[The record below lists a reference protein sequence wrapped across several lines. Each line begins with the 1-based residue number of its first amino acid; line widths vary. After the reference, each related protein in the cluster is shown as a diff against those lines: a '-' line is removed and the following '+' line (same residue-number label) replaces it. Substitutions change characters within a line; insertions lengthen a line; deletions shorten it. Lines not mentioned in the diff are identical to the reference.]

1 MFSYKKLM
9 ETTHPLAEKLVIYI
23 KTLLRNVGVEPENAD
38 KLEGWIY
45 VAAIVLIAF
54 AVAFVLRIV
63 VHRVLVSFAE
73 HHGNNTIKVLIQRK
87 VFARATYVL
96 PPLIMISLIPLAHD
110 EYPRF
115 IDNVERICWL
125 YFVISVLVYSN
136 FFISALW
143 RILSVSEAN
152 RTRPLHGVLQLVRGI
167 VAGIGGII
175 IVAILLDKSPM
186 KLITGLGAFAAVLM
200 LVFKDSIIG
209 FVSGVQLSQ
218 NDIIRKGDWIITAD
232 GMVNGHV
239 LDITLNTVKVRNF
252 DNTVITL
259 PPYSLISQPVQNW
272 RGMEESGGRRIKF
285 SVNVDT
291 DSIVA
296 MSPELFAAIGRVDLL
311 KGFIVKNNLSAD
323 VADFGMKGW
332 GDDGVFGSTA
342 SNLGMFRAYIS
353 LYLASNPYISR
364 ELMVMTRLLQ
374 PTDNGVPLEVY
385 CFSADKVWKE
395 YEAIKSE
402 IIERVFSSAAL
413 FRLRLYQNASGIDY
427 LAAAYITAGKQVPDS
442 LNCNI

>member
-1 MFSYKKLM
+1 M
-9 ETTHPLAEKLVIYI
+9 EVTHPLAKKLVFYI
-23 KTLLRNVGVEPENAD
+23 GTLLDNMGVEAEKAD
-38 KLEGWIY
+38 KMEGWIY
-45 VAAIVLIAF
+45 VIVIILLAF
-54 AVAFVLRIV
+54 AVAFVLRLI
-63 VHRVLVSFAE
+63 VHRILVSYARN
-73 HHGNNTIKVLIQRK
+73 HGNETIKELIVRK

-96 PPLIMISLIPLAHD
+96 PPLIMITLIPLAYG

-115 IDNVERICWL
+115 IDNVERACWL
-125 YFVISVLVYSN
+125 YFVISVLVYAN

-152 RTRPLHGVLQLVRGI
+152 RTRPLHGILQLVRGI
-167 VAGIGGII
+167 VAGIGAII
-175 IVAILLDKSPM
+175 IVAIILDKSPM

-218 NDIIRKGDWIITAD
+218 NDMIRKGDWINTAD
-232 GMVNGHV
+232 GTINGHV

-252 DNTVITL
+252 DNTILTL
-259 PPYSLISQPVQNW
+259 PPYWLISQPVQNW

-285 SVNVDT
+285 SVDVDT
-291 DSIVA
+291 DSIVT
-296 MSPELFAAIGRVDLL
+296 MSPDLFASIGNLELL
-311 KGFIVKNNLSAD
+311 KGFIEKNGLSPAKP
-323 VADFGMKGW
+323 DFGMEGW
-332 GDDGVFGSTA
+332 GSEGVFGSTA
-342 SNLGMFRAYIS
+342 TNLGMFRAYLS
-353 LYLASNPYISR
+353 LYLIGNPYISR

-374 PTDNGVPLEVY
+374 PTDNGVPLEIY
-385 CFSADKVWKE
+385 CFSADKIWKE

-413 FRLRLYQNASGIDY
+413 FKLRLYQNASGIDY

-442 LNCNI
+442 LNCKL

>member
-1 MFSYKKLM
+1 M
-9 ETTHPLAEKLVIYI
+9 EVTHPLAKKLVFYI
-23 KTLLRNVGVEPENAD
+23 GTLLDNMGVEAEKAD
-38 KLEGWIY
+38 KMEGWIY
-45 VAAIVLIAF
+45 VIVIILLAF
-54 AVAFVLRIV
+54 AVAFVLRLI
-63 VHRVLVSFAE
+63 VHRILVSYARN
-73 HHGNNTIKVLIQRK
+73 HGNETIKELIGRK

-96 PPLIMISLIPLAHD
+96 PPLIMITLIPLAYG

-115 IDNVERICWL
+115 IDNVERACWL
-125 YFVISVLVYSN
+125 YFVISVLVYAN

-152 RTRPLHGVLQLVRGI
+152 RTRPLHGILQLVRGI
-167 VAGIGGII
+167 VAGIGAII
-175 IVAILLDKSPM
+175 IVAIILDKSPM

-218 NDIIRKGDWIITAD
+218 NDMIRKGDWINTAD
-232 GMVNGHV
+232 GTINGHV

-252 DNTVITL
+252 DNTILTL
-259 PPYSLISQPVQNW
+259 PPYWLISQPVQNW

-285 SVNVDT
+285 SVDVDT
-291 DSIVA
+291 DSIVT
-296 MSPELFAAIGRVDLL
+296 MSPDLFASIGNLELL
-311 KGFIVKNNLSAD
+311 KGFIEKNGLSPAKP
-323 VADFGMKGW
+323 DFGMEGW
-332 GDDGVFGSTA
+332 GSEGVFGSTA
-342 SNLGMFRAYIS
+342 TNLGMFRAYLS
-353 LYLASNPYISR
+353 LYLIGNPYISR

-374 PTDNGVPLEVY
+374 PTDNGVPLEIY
-385 CFSADKVWKE
+385 CFSADKIWKE

-413 FRLRLYQNASGIDY
+413 FKLRLYQNASGIDY

-442 LNCNI
+442 LNCKL

>member
-1 MFSYKKLM
+1 M
-9 ETTHPLAEKLVIYI
+9 EVTHPLAKKLVFYI
-23 KTLLRNVGVEPENAD
+23 GTLLDNMGVEAEKAD
-38 KLEGWIY
+38 KMEGWIY
-45 VAAIVLIAF
+45 VIVIILLAF
-54 AVAFVLRIV
+54 AVAFVLRLI
-63 VHRVLVSFAE
+63 VHRILVSYARNR
-73 HHGNNTIKVLIQRK
+73 GNETIKELIGRK

-96 PPLIMISLIPLAHD
+96 PPLIMITLIPLAYG

-115 IDNVERICWL
+115 IDNVERACWL
-125 YFVISVLVYSN
+125 YFVISVLVYAN

-152 RTRPLHGVLQLVRGI
+152 RTRPLHGILQLVRGI
-167 VAGIGGII
+167 VAGIGAII
-175 IVAILLDKSPM
+175 IVAIILDKSPM

-218 NDIIRKGDWIITAD
+218 NDMIRKGDWINTAD
-232 GMVNGHV
+232 GTINGHV

-252 DNTVITL
+252 DNTILTL
-259 PPYSLISQPVQNW
+259 PPYWLISQPVQNW

-285 SVNVDT
+285 SVDVDT
-291 DSIVA
+291 DSIVT
-296 MSPELFAAIGRVDLL
+296 MSPDLFASIGKLELL
-311 KGFIVKNNLSAD
+311 KGFIEKNGLSPAKP
-323 VADFGMKGW
+323 DFGMEGW
-332 GDDGVFGSTA
+332 GSEGVFGSTA
-342 SNLGMFRAYIS
+342 TNLGMFRAYLS
-353 LYLASNPYISR
+353 LYLIGNPYISR

-374 PTDNGVPLEVY
+374 PTDNGVPLEIY
-385 CFSADKVWKE
+385 CFSADKIWKE

-413 FRLRLYQNASGIDY
+413 FKLRLYQNASGIDY

-442 LNCNI
+442 LNCKL

>member
-1 MFSYKKLM
+1 M
-9 ETTHPLAEKLVIYI
+9 EVTHPLAKKLVFYI
-23 KTLLRNVGVEPENAD
+23 GTLLDNMGVEAEKAD
-38 KLEGWIY
+38 KMEGWIY
-45 VAAIVLIAF
+45 VIVIILLAF
-54 AVAFVLRIV
+54 AVAFVLRLI
-63 VHRVLVSFAE
+63 VHRILVSYARNR
-73 HHGNNTIKVLIQRK
+73 GNETIKELIGRK

-96 PPLIMISLIPLAHD
+96 PPLIMITLIPLAYG

-115 IDNVERICWL
+115 IDNVERACWL
-125 YFVISVLVYSN
+125 YFVISVLVYAN

-152 RTRPLHGVLQLVRGI
+152 RTRPLHGILQLVRGI
-167 VAGIGGII
+167 VAGIGAII
-175 IVAILLDKSPM
+175 IVAIILDKSPM

-218 NDIIRKGDWIITAD
+218 NDMIRKGDWINTAD
-232 GMVNGHV
+232 GTINGHV

-252 DNTVITL
+252 DNTILTL
-259 PPYSLISQPVQNW
+259 PPYWLISQPVQNW

-285 SVNVDT
+285 SVDVDT
-291 DSIVA
+291 DSIVT
-296 MSPELFAAIGRVDLL
+296 MSPDLFASIGKLELL
-311 KGFIVKNNLSAD
+311 KGFIEKNGLSPAKP
-323 VADFGMKGW
+323 DFGMEGW
-332 GDDGVFGSTA
+332 GSEGVFGSTA
-342 SNLGMFRAYIS
+342 TNLGMFRAYLS
-353 LYLASNPYISR
+353 LYLIGNPYISR

-374 PTDNGVPLEVY
+374 PTDNGVPLEIY
-385 CFSADKVWKE
+385 CFSADKIWKE

-413 FRLRLYQNASGIDY
+413 FKLRLYQNASGIDY

-442 LNCNI
+442 LNLTSPK

>member
-1 MFSYKKLM
+1 M
-9 ETTHPLAEKLVIYI
+9 EATHPLAKKLVFYI
-23 KTLLRNVGVEPENAD
+23 GTLLDNMGVEAEKAD
-38 KLEGWIY
+38 KMEGWIY
-45 VAAIVLIAF
+45 VIVIILLAF
-54 AVAFVLRIV
+54 AVAFVLRLI
-63 VHRVLVSFAE
+63 VHRILVAYARNR
-73 HHGNNTIKVLIQRK
+73 GNETIKELIGRK

-96 PPLIMISLIPLAHD
+96 PPLIMITLIPLAYG

-115 IDNVERICWL
+115 IDNVERACWL
-125 YFVISVLVYSN
+125 YFVISVLVYAN

-152 RTRPLHGVLQLVRGI
+152 RTRPLHGILQLVRGI
-167 VAGIGGII
+167 VAGIGAII
-175 IVAILLDKSPM
+175 IVAIILDKSPM

-218 NDIIRKGDWIITAD
+218 NDMIRKGDWINTAD
-232 GMVNGHV
+232 GTINGHV

-252 DNTVITL
+252 DNTILTL
-259 PPYSLISQPVQNW
+259 PPYWLISQPVQNW

-285 SVNVDT
+285 SVDVDT
-291 DSIVA
+291 DSIVT
-296 MSPELFAAIGRVDLL
+296 MSPDLFASIGNLELL
-311 KGFIVKNNLSAD
+311 KGFIEKNGLSPAKP
-323 VADFGMKGW
+323 DFGMEGW
-332 GDDGVFGSTA
+332 GSEGVFGSTA
-342 SNLGMFRAYIS
+342 TNLGMFRAYLS
-353 LYLASNPYISR
+353 LYLIGNPYISR

-374 PTDNGVPLEVY
+374 PTDNGVPLEIY
-385 CFSADKVWKE
+385 CFSADKIWKE

-413 FRLRLYQNASGIDY
+413 FKLRLYQNASGIDY

-442 LNCNI
+442 LNCKL

>member
-1 MFSYKKLM
+1 M
-9 ETTHPLAEKLVIYI
+9 EAAHPLAEKLVKYI
-23 KTLLRNVGVEPENAD
+23 GTMLRNLGAEPAKAD
-38 KLEGWIY
+38 KMEGWIY
-45 VAAIVLIAF
+45 VLAIILIAF
-54 AVAFVLRIV
+54 AIAFILRIA
-63 VHRVLVSFAE
+63 VHRILVSFAR
-73 HHGNNTIKVLIQRK
+73 HHGNDTIKDLIRRK

-96 PPLIMISLIPLAHD
+96 PPLIMITLIPLAYE

-125 YFVISVLVYSN
+125 YFVISVLVYAN

-152 RTRPLHGVLQLVRGI
+152 RTRPLHGLLQLVRGI
-167 VAGIGGII
+167 VAGIGAII

-218 NDIIRKGDWIITAD
+218 NDMIRKGDWINTAD
-232 GMVNGHV
+232 GTVNGHV

-252 DNTVITL
+252 DNTILTL

-291 DSIVA
+291 DSITA
-296 MSPELFAAIGRVDLL
+296 MTPELFETI
-311 KGFIVKNNLSAD
+311 KKNRSLNDYIEKNRLSPEEPD
-323 VADFGMKGW
+323 YGIKGW
-332 GDDGVFGSTA
+332 GTGGIFGSTA

-353 LYLASNPYISR
+353 QYLTENPYISSD
-364 ELMVMTRLLQ
+364 LMIMTRLLQ
-374 PTDNGVPLEVY
+374 PTDNGVPLEIY
-385 CFSADKVWKE
+385 CFSADKIWKE

-402 IIERVFSSAAL
+402 IIERVFFTAAL
-413 FRLRLYQNASGIDY
+413 FKLRIYQNASGIDY
-427 LAAAYITAGKQVPDS
+427 LAAAYITAGKQVPDT
-442 LNCNI
+442 LNCNV

>member
-1 MFSYKKLM
+1 MVSY
-9 ETTHPLAEKLVIYI
+9 A
-23 KTLLRNVGVEPENAD
+23 RN
-38 KLEGWIY
+38 
-45 VAAIVLIAF
+45 
-54 AVAFVLRIV
+54 
-63 VHRVLVSFAE
+63 
-73 HHGNNTIKVLIQRK
+73 HGNETIKELIGRK

-96 PPLIMISLIPLAHD
+96 PPLIMITLIPLAYG

-115 IDNVERICWL
+115 IDNVERACWL
-125 YFVISVLVYSN
+125 YFVISVLVYAN

-152 RTRPLHGVLQLVRGI
+152 RTRPLHGILQLVRGI
-167 VAGIGGII
+167 VAGIGAII
-175 IVAILLDKSPM
+175 IVAIILDKSPM

-218 NDIIRKGDWIITAD
+218 NDMIRKGDWINTAD
-232 GMVNGHV
+232 GTINGHV

-252 DNTVITL
+252 DNTILTL
-259 PPYSLISQPVQNW
+259 PPYWLISQPVQNW

-285 SVNVDT
+285 SVDVDT
-291 DSIVA
+291 DSIVT
-296 MSPELFAAIGRVDLL
+296 MSPDLFASIGNLELL
-311 KGFIVKNNLSAD
+311 KGFIEKNGLSPAKP
-323 VADFGMKGW
+323 DFGMEGW
-332 GDDGVFGSTA
+332 GSEGVFGSTA
-342 SNLGMFRAYIS
+342 TNLGMFRAYLS
-353 LYLASNPYISR
+353 LYLIGNPYISR

-374 PTDNGVPLEVY
+374 PTDNGVPLEIY
-385 CFSADKVWKE
+385 CFSADKIWKE

-413 FRLRLYQNASGIDY
+413 FKLRLYQNASGIDY

-442 LNCNI
+442 LNCKL

>member
-1 MFSYKKLM
+1 M
-9 ETTHPLAEKLVIYI
+9 EVTHPLAKKLVFYI
-23 KTLLRNVGVEPENAD
+23 GTLPDNMGVEAEKAD
-38 KLEGWIY
+38 KMEGWIY
-45 VAAIVLIAF
+45 VIVIILLAF
-54 AVAFVLRIV
+54 AVAFVLRLI
-63 VHRVLVSFAE
+63 VHRILVSYARNR
-73 HHGNNTIKVLIQRK
+73 GNETIKELIGRK

-96 PPLIMISLIPLAHD
+96 PPLIMITLIPLAYG

-115 IDNVERICWL
+115 IDNVERACWL
-125 YFVISVLVYSN
+125 YFVISVLVYAN

-152 RTRPLHGVLQLVRGI
+152 RTRPLHGILQLVRGI
-167 VAGIGGII
+167 VAGIGAII
-175 IVAILLDKSPM
+175 IVAIILDKSPM

-218 NDIIRKGDWIITAD
+218 NDMIRKGDWINTAD
-232 GMVNGHV
+232 GTINGHV

-252 DNTVITL
+252 DNTILTL
-259 PPYSLISQPVQNW
+259 PPYWLISQPVQNW

-285 SVNVDT
+285 SVDVDT
-291 DSIVA
+291 DSIVT
-296 MSPELFAAIGRVDLL
+296 MSPDLFASIGKLELL
-311 KGFIVKNNLSAD
+311 KGFIEKNGLSPAKP
-323 VADFGMKGW
+323 DFGMEGW
-332 GDDGVFGSTA
+332 GSEGVFGSTA
-342 SNLGMFRAYIS
+342 TNLGMFRAYLS
-353 LYLASNPYISR
+353 LYLIGNPYISR

-374 PTDNGVPLEVY
+374 PTDNGVPLEIY
-385 CFSADKVWKE
+385 CFSADKIWKE

-413 FRLRLYQNASGIDY
+413 FKLRLYQNASGIDY

-442 LNCNI
+442 LNCKL

>member
-1 MFSYKKLM
+1 M
-9 ETTHPLAEKLVIYI
+9 EVTHPLAKKLVFYI
-23 KTLLRNVGVEPENAD
+23 GTLLDNMGVEAEKAD
-38 KLEGWIY
+38 KMEGWIY
-45 VAAIVLIAF
+45 VIVIILLAF
-54 AVAFVLRIV
+54 AVAFVLRLI
-63 VHRVLVSFAE
+63 VHRILVSYARNR
-73 HHGNNTIKVLIQRK
+73 GNETIKELIGRK

-96 PPLIMISLIPLAHD
+96 PPLIMITLIPLAYG

-115 IDNVERICWL
+115 IDNVERACWL
-125 YFVISVLVYSN
+125 YFVISVLVYAN

-152 RTRPLHGVLQLVRGI
+152 RTRPLHGILQLVRGI
-167 VAGIGGII
+167 VAGIGAII
-175 IVAILLDKSPM
+175 IVAIILDKSPM

-218 NDIIRKGDWIITAD
+218 NDMIRKGDWINTAD
-232 GMVNGHV
+232 GTINGHV

-252 DNTVITL
+252 DNTILTL
-259 PPYSLISQPVQNW
+259 PPYWLISQPVQNW

-285 SVNVDT
+285 SVDVDT
-291 DSIVA
+291 DSIVT
-296 MSPELFAAIGRVDLL
+296 MSPDLFASIGNLELL
-311 KGFIVKNNLSAD
+311 KGFIEKNGLSPAKP
-323 VADFGMKGW
+323 DFGMEGW
-332 GDDGVFGSTA
+332 GSEGVFGSTA
-342 SNLGMFRAYIS
+342 TNLGMFRAYLS
-353 LYLASNPYISR
+353 LYLIGNPYISR

-374 PTDNGVPLEVY
+374 PTDNGVPLEIY
-385 CFSADKVWKE
+385 CFSADKIWKE

-413 FRLRLYQNASGIDY
+413 FKLRLYQNASGIDY

-442 LNCNI
+442 LNCKL

>member
-1 MFSYKKLM
+1 M
-9 ETTHPLAEKLVIYI
+9 EVTHPLAKKLVFYI
-23 KTLLRNVGVEPENAD
+23 GTLLDNMGVEAEKAD
-38 KLEGWIY
+38 KMEGWIY
-45 VAAIVLIAF
+45 VIVIILLAF
-54 AVAFVLRIV
+54 AVAFVLRLI
-63 VHRVLVSFAE
+63 VHRILVSYARN
-73 HHGNNTIKVLIQRK
+73 HGNETIKELIGRK

-96 PPLIMISLIPLAHD
+96 PPLIMITLIPLAYG

-115 IDNVERICWL
+115 IDNVERACWL
-125 YFVISVLVYSN
+125 YFVISVLVYAN

-152 RTRPLHGVLQLVRGI
+152 RTRPLHGILQLVRGI
-167 VAGIGGII
+167 VAGIGAII
-175 IVAILLDKSPM
+175 IVAIILDKSPM

-218 NDIIRKGDWIITAD
+218 NDMIRKGDWINTAD
-232 GMVNGHV
+232 GTINGHV

-252 DNTVITL
+252 DNTILTL
-259 PPYSLISQPVQNW
+259 PPYWLISQPVQNW

-285 SVNVDT
+285 SVDVDT
-291 DSIVA
+291 DSIVT
-296 MSPELFAAIGRVDLL
+296 MSPDLFASIGNLELL
-311 KGFIVKNNLSAD
+311 KGFIEKNGLSPAKP
-323 VADFGMKGW
+323 DFGMEGW
-332 GDDGVFGSTA
+332 GSEGVFGSTA
-342 SNLGMFRAYIS
+342 TNLGMFRAYLS
-353 LYLASNPYISR
+353 LYLIGNPYISR

-374 PTDNGVPLEVY
+374 PTDNGVPLEIY
-385 CFSADKVWKE
+385 CFSADKIWKE

-413 FRLRLYQNASGIDY
+413 FKLRLYQNASGIDY

-442 LNCNI
+442 LNCNL